1 MNTLS
6 EMKVT
11 IDSSMSGEGC
21 KKIKAGKFID
31 FLKKTMIPFI
41 PQFRSSAKSL
51 FSSVSLFAG
60 WCDWQRSWFWRLG
73 RSDKKNC
80 RKPPFLYSFR

>member
-1 MNTLS
+1 MNIWQEFNGSPLEWDEYII

-51 FSSVSLFAG
+51 FSFG
-60 WCDWQRSWFWRLG
+60 FFI
-73 RSDKKNC
+73 C
-80 RKPPFLYSFR
+80 RVV